1 MKKANP
7 SREGVIAIEYKNID
21 SQHILVRLDP
31 NDEIVTSL
39 MQVAKEEK
47 IGLAMVQG
55 LGAVKKVVMGVY
67 NVPEQHYKANTLEGA
82 FEMLSLTGTIDTMAG
97 KPYSHFHIAVG
108 DEQGAAHGGHL
119 NEAIISA
126 TAEIVITKLAGSVDR
141 RKSEETG
148 LNIWKF

>member
-1 MKKANP
+1 M
-7 SREGVIAIEYKNID
+7 EYKNID

-39 MQVAKEEK
+39 MQVAKEEN

-97 KPYSHFHIAVG
+97 KPYSCLLIHI
-108 DEQGAAHGGHL
+108 
-119 NEAIISA
+119 
-126 TAEIVITKLAGSVDR
+126 
-141 RKSEETG
+141 
-148 LNIWKF
+148 

>member
-1 MKKANP
+1 M
-7 SREGVIAIEYKNID
+7 EYKNID

-39 MQVAKEEK
+39 MQVDKDEN

-55 LGAVKKVVMGVY
+55 LGAVKKVIMGVY

>member
-1 MKKANP
+1 M
-7 SREGVIAIEYKNID
+7 EYKNID

-39 MQVAKEEK
+39 MQVAKEET

>member
-1 MKKANP
+1 M
-7 SREGVIAIEYKNID
+7 EYKNID

-119 NEAIISA
+119 NEALISA
-126 TAEIVITKLAGSVDR
+126 TAEIIITKLAGSVDR

>member
-1 MKKANP
+1 M
-7 SREGVIAIEYKNID
+7 EYKNID

-82 FEMLSLTGTIDTMAG
+82 FEMLSLTGTIDMMAG

-148 LNIWKF
+148 LNIWKV

>member
-1 MKKANP
+1 M
-7 SREGVIAIEYKNID
+7 EYKNID

-47 IGLAMVQG
+47 IELAMVQG
-55 LGAVKKVVMGVY
+55 IGAVKKVVMGVY

-97 KPYSHFHIAVG
+97 KPYSHSTSP
-108 DEQGAAHGGHL
+108 
-119 NEAIISA
+119 SA
-126 TAEIVITKLAGSVDR
+126 TSRAQRTAATSTRPSSAR
-141 RKSEETG
+141 RPRSSSRSSRAASTAARARKRA
-148 LNIWKF
+148 

>member
-1 MKKANP
+1 M
-7 SREGVIAIEYKNID
+7 EYKNID

-39 MQVAKEEK
+39 MQVAKEEN

-82 FEMLSLTGTIDTMAG
+82 FEMLSLT
-97 KPYSHFHIAVG
+97 YSHFHIAVG

>member
-1 MKKANP
+1 M
-7 SREGVIAIEYKNID
+7 EYKNID
-21 SQHILVRLDP
+21 SQHILVRHDP

-126 TAEIVITKLAGSVDR
+126 TAEIIITKLAGSVDR

>member
-1 MKKANP
+1 M
-7 SREGVIAIEYKNID
+7 EYKNID

-39 MQVAKEEK
+39 MQVAKEEN

-82 FEMLSLTGTIDTMAG
+82 FEMLADGHDRHNGGQALQPLPHRRRRRAGRGTRR
-97 KPYSHFHIAVG
+97 PP
-108 DEQGAAHGGHL
+108 QRGHHQRD
-119 NEAIISA
+119 
-126 TAEIVITKLAGSVDR
+126 G
-141 RKSEETG
+141 
-148 LNIWKF
+148 

>member
-1 MKKANP
+1 M
-7 SREGVIAIEYKNID
+7 EYKNID

-47 IGLAMVQG
+47 IELAMVQG

-126 TAEIVITKLAGSVDR
+126 TAEIISVDR